1 VSPWRQDMETEFMS
15 LWEQWRPWIREQ
27 RSLLREL
34 ILMLLAMLV
43 VGVYFLEHFSARREQ
58 ERKVQ
63 LEALAE
69 QTARRAAE
77 ALASDDSIS
86 INLIGRETVQLKP
99 VAGIRFENT
108 AGDNVGA
115 SGRKTS
121 SLRVTVPAALPD
133 GELAGTLILLGNDAL
148 LPRKQIEAGFVLA
161 VLSLLLLRL
170 AAALIQQ
177 RLRPLP
183 VQPGTTETVKSM
195 DSPSLFQ
202 PMGAPAS
209 PMGKWTVP
217 EGEEIQ
223 AQLRLSVVNF
233 PHIKQRYTEDALKE
247 VLAEYQQLLDQ
258 VATLYGG
265 HQGPV
270 IGKQAGLYF
279 YQTPVSQA
287 AFSALCAGLL
297 FLRVVRLLA
306 PQRKQAGK
314 ISLEFKALV
323 TAEPD
328 QEEAWALCVAGVPG
342 RLNVPDSQ
350 LTLAELDVK
359 ALYQP
364 EKAQVVC
371 AGDHRVRLQPVEQLA
386 HRYQSLLRTQAQ
398 TLLSEG
404 GGSVEASQ

>member
-1 VSPWRQDMETEFMS
+1 MS
-15 LWEQWRPWIREQ
+15 LWEQWRPWIRQQ

-43 VGVYFLEHFSARREQ
+43 VGVYFLEHFSAGLEQ

-63 LEALAE
+63 LQALAQ

-77 ALASDDSIS
+77 ALASEDSIS

-99 VAGIRFENT
+99 VVGIRFEDT
-108 AGDNVGA
+108 SGEQVGA
-115 SGRKTS
+115 AGEKTS
-121 SLRVTVPAALPD
+121 PLRVTVPAALPD
-133 GELAGTLILLGNDAL
+133 GELAGTLTLLGDNTL

-161 VLSLLLLRL
+161 GLCLLLLRV

-177 RLRPLP
+177 RL
-183 VQPGTTETVKSM
+183 QPPAQDEPDVSAPRVPQESPHHDAPSGTEM
-195 DSPSLFQ
+195 
-202 PMGAPAS
+202 
-209 PMGKWTVP
+209 
-217 EGEEIQ
+217 Q
-223 AQLRLSVVNF
+223 AQLRLSIVNF
-233 PHIKQRYTEDALKE
+233 AHIRQRYTEEALKE

-258 VATLYGG
+258 VAALYDG

-270 IGKQAGLYF
+270 IGEQAGLYF
-279 YQTPVSQA
+279 YQGPASRA

-314 ISLEFKALV
+314 VSLEFKALV
-323 TAEPD
+323 TADPD

-350 LTLAELDVK
+350 LTVAELDVK

-386 HRYQSLLRTQAQ
+386 HRYQALLRTQAE
-398 TLLSEG
+398 TLLSDDG
-404 GGSVEASQ
+404 GRVEPSR

>member
-1 VSPWRQDMETEFMS
+1 MS
-15 LWEQWRPWIREQ
+15 LWEQWRPWIRQQ

-43 VGVYFLEHFSARREQ
+43 VGVYFLEHFSAGLEQ

-63 LEALAE
+63 LQALAQ

-77 ALASDDSIS
+77 ALASEDSIS
-86 INLIGRETVQLKP
+86 INLIGRETVQLEP
-99 VAGIRFENT
+99 VVGIRFEDT
-108 AGDNVGA
+108 SGEQVGA
-115 SGRKTS
+115 AGEKTS
-121 SLRVTVPAALPD
+121 PLRVTVPAALPD
-133 GELAGTLILLGNDAL
+133 GELAGTLTLLGDNTL

-161 VLSLLLLRL
+161 VLCLLLLRV

-177 RLRPLP
+177 RL
-183 VQPGTTETVKSM
+183 QPPAQDES
-195 DSPSLFQ
+195 D
-202 PMGAPAS
+202 APAPRVPPES
-209 PMGKWTVP
+209 PHHDAPFPPIVRSPVP
-217 EGEEIQ
+217 DGAEMQ
-223 AQLRLSVVNF
+223 AQLRLSIVNF
-233 PHIKQRYTEDALKE
+233 AHIRQRYTEEALKE

-258 VATLYGG
+258 VAALYDG

-270 IGKQAGLYF
+270 IGEQAGLYF
-279 YQTPVSQA
+279 YQGPASRA

-314 ISLEFKALV
+314 VSLEFKALV
-323 TAEPD
+323 TADPD

-350 LTLAELDVK
+350 LTVAELDVK

-386 HRYQSLLRTQAQ
+386 HRYQALLRTQAE
-398 TLLSEG
+398 TLLSDDG
-404 GGSVEASQ
+404 GRVEPSR

>member
-1 VSPWRQDMETEFMS
+1 MS
-15 LWEQWRPWIREQ
+15 LWEQWRPWIRQQ

-43 VGVYFLEHFSARREQ
+43 VGVYFLEHFSAGLEQ

-63 LEALAE
+63 LQALAQ

-77 ALASDDSIS
+77 ALASEDSIS

-99 VAGIRFENT
+99 VLGIRFEDT
-108 AGDNVGA
+108 SGEQVGA
-115 SGRKTS
+115 AGEKASP
-121 SLRVTVPAALPD
+121 LRVTVPAALPD
-133 GELAGTLILLGNDAL
+133 GELAGTLTLLGDNTL

-161 VLSLLLLRL
+161 VLCLLLLRV
-170 AAALIQQ
+170 AAALLQQ
-177 RLRPLP
+177 RL
-183 VQPGTTETVKSM
+183 QPPAQDEP
-195 DSPSLFQ
+195 D
-202 PMGAPAS
+202 APAPRVPQES
-209 PMGKWTVP
+209 PHHDAPFPPIVRSPVP
-217 EGEEIQ
+217 DGAEMQ
-223 AQLRLSVVNF
+223 AQLRLSIVNF
-233 PHIKQRYTEDALKE
+233 AHIRQRYTEEALKE

-258 VATLYGG
+258 VAALYDG

-270 IGKQAGLYF
+270 IGEQAGLYF
-279 YQTPVSQA
+279 YQGPASRA

-323 TAEPD
+323 TADPD

-350 LTLAELDVK
+350 LTVAELDVK

-386 HRYQSLLRTQAQ
+386 HRYQALLRTQAE
-398 TLLSEG
+398 TLLSDDG
-404 GGSVEASQ
+404 GRVEPSR

>member
-1 VSPWRQDMETEFMS
+1 MS
-15 LWEQWRPWIREQ
+15 LWEQWRPWIRQQ

-43 VGVYFLEHFSARREQ
+43 VGVYFLEHFSAGLEQ

-63 LEALAE
+63 LQALAQ

-77 ALASDDSIS
+77 ALASEDSIS
-86 INLIGRETVQLKP
+86 INLIGRETVQLEP
-99 VAGIRFENT
+99 VVGIRFEDT
-108 AGDNVGA
+108 SGEQVGA
-115 SGRKTS
+115 AGEKTS
-121 SLRVTVPAALPD
+121 PLRVTVPAALPD
-133 GELAGTLILLGNDAL
+133 GELAGTLTLLGDNTL

-161 VLSLLLLRL
+161 VLCLLLLRV

-177 RLRPLP
+177 RLQPPAQDEPDAAPRVAPESPHHDAPFPPIVRSP
-183 VQPGTTETVKSM
+183 VP
-195 DSPSLFQ
+195 D
-202 PMGAPAS
+202 GAE
-209 PMGKWTVP
+209 M
-217 EGEEIQ
+217 Q
-223 AQLRLSVVNF
+223 AQLRLSIVNF
-233 PHIKQRYTEDALKE
+233 AHIRQRYTEEALKE

-258 VATLYGG
+258 VAALYDG

-270 IGKQAGLYF
+270 IGEQAGLYF
-279 YQTPVSQA
+279 YQGPASRA

-314 ISLEFKALV
+314 VSLEFKALV
-323 TAEPD
+323 TADPD

-350 LTLAELDVK
+350 LTVAELDVK

-386 HRYQSLLRTQAQ
+386 HRYQALLRTQAE
-398 TLLSEG
+398 TLLSDDG
-404 GGSVEASQ
+404 GRVEPSR

>member
-1 VSPWRQDMETEFMS
+1 
-15 LWEQWRPWIREQ
+15 
-27 RSLLREL
+27 
-34 ILMLLAMLV
+34 MLLAMLV
-43 VGVYFLEHFSARREQ
+43 VGVYFLEHFSAGLEQ

-63 LEALAE
+63 LQALAQ

-77 ALASDDSIS
+77 ALASEDSIS

-99 VAGIRFENT
+99 VLGIRFEDT
-108 AGDNVGA
+108 SGEQVGA
-115 SGRKTS
+115 AGEKASP
-121 SLRVTVPAALPD
+121 LRVTVPAALPD
-133 GELAGTLILLGNDAL
+133 GELAGTLTLLGDNTL

-161 VLSLLLLRL
+161 VLCLLLLRV

-177 RLRPLP
+177 RLQPPAQDEPDVSAPRVPQESPHHDAPFPPIVRSP
-183 VQPGTTETVKSM
+183 VP
-195 DSPSLFQ
+195 D
-202 PMGAPAS
+202 GAE
-209 PMGKWTVP
+209 M
-217 EGEEIQ
+217 Q
-223 AQLRLSVVNF
+223 AQLRLSIVNF
-233 PHIKQRYTEDALKE
+233 AHIRQRYTEEALKE

-258 VATLYGG
+258 VAALYDG

-270 IGKQAGLYF
+270 IGEQAGLYF
-279 YQTPVSQA
+279 YQGPASRA

-323 TAEPD
+323 TADPD

-350 LTLAELDVK
+350 LTVAELDVK

-386 HRYQSLLRTQAQ
+386 HRYQALLRTQAE
-398 TLLSEG
+398 TLLSDDG
-404 GGSVEASQ
+404 GRVEPSR

>member
-1 VSPWRQDMETEFMS
+1 MS
-15 LWEQWRPWIREQ
+15 LWEQWRPWIRQQ

-43 VGVYFLEHFSARREQ
+43 VGVYFLEHFSAGLEQ

-63 LEALAE
+63 LQALAQ

-77 ALASDDSIS
+77 ALASEDSIS

-99 VAGIRFENT
+99 VLGIRFEDT
-108 AGDNVGA
+108 SGEQVGA
-115 SGRKTS
+115 AGEKASP
-121 SLRVTVPAALPD
+121 LRVTVPAALPD
-133 GELAGTLILLGNDAL
+133 GELAGTLTLLGDNTL

-161 VLSLLLLRL
+161 VLCLLLLRV

-177 RLRPLP
+177 RLQPPAQDEPDVSAPRVPQESPHHDAPFPPIVRSP
-183 VQPGTTETVKSM
+183 VP
-195 DSPSLFQ
+195 D
-202 PMGAPAS
+202 GAE
-209 PMGKWTVP
+209 M
-217 EGEEIQ
+217 Q
-223 AQLRLSVVNF
+223 AQLRLSIVNF
-233 PHIKQRYTEDALKE
+233 AHIRQRYTEEALKE

-258 VATLYGG
+258 VAALYDG

-270 IGKQAGLYF
+270 IGEQAGLYF
-279 YQTPVSQA
+279 YQGPASRA

-297 FLRVVRLLA
+297 FLRVVRLLE

-323 TAEPD
+323 TADPD

-350 LTLAELDVK
+350 LTVAELDVK

-386 HRYQSLLRTQAQ
+386 HRYQALLRTQAE
-398 TLLSEG
+398 TLLSDDG
-404 GGSVEASQ
+404 GRVEPSR

>member
-1 VSPWRQDMETEFMS
+1 MS
-15 LWEQWRPWIREQ
+15 LWEQWRPWIRQQ

-43 VGVYFLEHFSARREQ
+43 VGVYFLEHFSAGLEQ

-63 LEALAE
+63 LQALAQ

-77 ALASDDSIS
+77 ALASEDSIS
-86 INLIGRETVQLKP
+86 INLIGRETVQLEP
-99 VAGIRFENT
+99 VVGIRFEDT
-108 AGDNVGA
+108 SGEQVGA
-115 SGRKTS
+115 AGEKTS
-121 SLRVTVPAALPD
+121 PLRVTVPAALPD
-133 GELAGTLILLGNDAL
+133 GELAGTLTLLGDNTL

-161 VLSLLLLRL
+161 VLCLLLLRV

-177 RLRPLP
+177 RL
-183 VQPGTTETVKSM
+183 QPPAQDEP
-195 DSPSLFQ
+195 D
-202 PMGAPAS
+202 APAPRVPPES
-209 PMGKWTVP
+209 PHHDAPFPPIVRSPVP
-217 EGEEIQ
+217 DGAEMQ
-223 AQLRLSVVNF
+223 AQLRLSIVNF
-233 PHIKQRYTEDALKE
+233 AHIRQRYTEEALKE

-258 VATLYGG
+258 VAALYDG

-270 IGKQAGLYF
+270 IGEQAGLYF
-279 YQTPVSQA
+279 YQGPASRA

-314 ISLEFKALV
+314 VSLEFKALV
-323 TAEPD
+323 TADPD

-350 LTLAELDVK
+350 LTVAELDVK

-386 HRYQSLLRTQAQ
+386 HRYQALLRTQAE
-398 TLLSEG
+398 TLLSDDG
-404 GGSVEASQ
+404 GRVEPSR

>member
-1 VSPWRQDMETEFMS
+1 MS
-15 LWEQWRPWIREQ
+15 LWEQWRPWIRQQ

-43 VGVYFLEHFSARREQ
+43 VGVYFLEHFSAGLEQ

-63 LEALAE
+63 LQALAQ

-77 ALASDDSIS
+77 ALASEDSIS
-86 INLIGRETVQLKP
+86 INLIGRETVQLEP
-99 VAGIRFENT
+99 VVGIRFEDT
-108 AGDNVGA
+108 SGEQVGA
-115 SGRKTS
+115 AGEKTS
-121 SLRVTVPAALPD
+121 PLRVTVPAALPD
-133 GELAGTLILLGNDAL
+133 GELAGTLTLLGDNTL

-161 VLSLLLLRL
+161 VLCLLLLRV

-177 RLRPLP
+177 RL
-183 VQPGTTETVKSM
+183 QPPAQDEP
-195 DSPSLFQ
+195 D
-202 PMGAPAS
+202 APAPRVPPES
-209 PMGKWTVP
+209 PHHDAPFPPIVRSPVP
-217 EGEEIQ
+217 DGAEMQ
-223 AQLRLSVVNF
+223 AQLRLSIVNF
-233 PHIKQRYTEDALKE
+233 AHIRQRYTEEALKE

-258 VATLYGG
+258 VAALYDG

-270 IGKQAGLYF
+270 IGEQAGLYF
-279 YQTPVSQA
+279 YQGPASRA

-314 ISLEFKALV
+314 VSLEFKALV
-323 TAEPD
+323 TADPD

-386 HRYQSLLRTQAQ
+386 HRYQALLRAQAE
-398 TLLSEG
+398 TLLSDDG
-404 GGSVEASQ
+404 GRVEPSR

>member
-1 VSPWRQDMETEFMS
+1 MS
-15 LWEQWRPWIREQ
+15 LWEQWRPWIQQQ

-43 VGVYFLEHFSARREQ
+43 VGVYFLEHFSAGLEQ

-63 LEALAE
+63 LQALAQ

-99 VAGIRFENT
+99 VVGIRFEDT
-108 AGDNVGA
+108 AGEQVGA
-115 SGRKTS
+115 AGKKTS
-121 SLRVTVPAALPD
+121 PLRVTVPAALPD
-133 GELAGTLILLGNDAL
+133 GELAGTLTLLGDNAL

-161 VLSLLLLRL
+161 VLCLLLLRV

-177 RLRPLP
+177 RLQPPAQEEPDAPTPMAPPESPHQDAPFPP
-183 VQPGTTETVKSM
+183 VAR
-195 DSPSLFQ
+195 SP
-202 PMGAPAS
+202 
-209 PMGKWTVP
+209 VP
-217 EGEEIQ
+217 EGAQLQ
-223 AQLRLSVVNF
+223 AQLRLSIVNF
-233 PHIKQRYTEDALKE
+233 DHIRQRYTEDALQE
-247 VLAEYQQLLDQ
+247 VLVEYQQLLDQ
-258 VATLYGG
+258 VAALYDG
-265 HQGPV
+265 HSGPV
-270 IGKQAGLYF
+270 IGEQAGLYF
-279 YQTPVSQA
+279 YQEPASRA

-314 ISLEFKALV
+314 VSLEFKALV
-323 TAEPD
+323 TADTD

-342 RLNVPDSQ
+342 RLNVPDTQ

-386 HRYQSLLRTQAQ
+386 HRYQALLRTQAE
-398 TLLSEG
+398 TLLSDDG
-404 GGSVEASQ
+404 GRVEPSK

>member
-1 VSPWRQDMETEFMS
+1 MS
-15 LWEQWRPWIREQ
+15 LWEQWRPWIRQ
-27 RSLLREL
+27 QQSLLREL

-43 VGVYFLEHFSARREQ
+43 VGVYFLEHFSAGLEQ

-63 LEALAE
+63 LQALAQ

-77 ALASDDSIS
+77 ALASEDSIS
-86 INLIGRETVQLKP
+86 INLIGRETVQLEP
-99 VAGIRFENT
+99 VVGIRFEDT
-108 AGDNVGA
+108 SGEQVGA
-115 SGRKTS
+115 AGEKTS
-121 SLRVTVPAALPD
+121 PLRVTVPAALPD
-133 GELAGTLILLGNDAL
+133 GELAGTLTLLGDNTL

-161 VLSLLLLRL
+161 VLCLLLLRV

-177 RLRPLP
+177 RL
-183 VQPGTTETVKSM
+183 QPPAQDEP
-195 DSPSLFQ
+195 D
-202 PMGAPAS
+202 APAPRVS
-209 PMGKWTVP
+209 PESPHHDAPFPPIVRSPVP
-217 EGEEIQ
+217 DGAEMQ
-223 AQLRLSVVNF
+223 AQLRLSIVNF
-233 PHIKQRYTEDALKE
+233 AHIRQRYTEEALKE

-258 VATLYGG
+258 VAALYDG

-270 IGKQAGLYF
+270 IGEQAGLYF
-279 YQTPVSQA
+279 YQGPASRA

-314 ISLEFKALV
+314 VSLEFKALV
-323 TAEPD
+323 TADPD

-350 LTLAELDVK
+350 LTVAELDVK

-386 HRYQSLLRTQAQ
+386 HRYQALLRTQAE
-398 TLLSEG
+398 TLLSDDG
-404 GGSVEASQ
+404 GRVEPSR

>member
-1 VSPWRQDMETEFMS
+1 MS
-15 LWEQWRPWIREQ
+15 LWEQWRPWIRQQ

-43 VGVYFLEHFSARREQ
+43 VGVYFLEHFSAGLEQ

-63 LEALAE
+63 LQALAQ

-77 ALASDDSIS
+77 ALASEDSIS

-99 VAGIRFENT
+99 VVGIRFEDT
-108 AGDNVGA
+108 SGEQVGA
-115 SGRKTS
+115 AGQKTS
-121 SLRVTVPAALPD
+121 PLRVTVPAALPD
-133 GELAGTLILLGNDAL
+133 GELAGTLTLLGDNAL

-161 VLSLLLLRL
+161 VLCLLLLRV

-177 RLRPLP
+177 RLQPPAQDEPDVPAPRVPSEPPHHDAPFPPIGRSP
-183 VQPGTTETVKSM
+183 VP
-195 DSPSLFQ
+195 D
-202 PMGAPAS
+202 GAE
-209 PMGKWTVP
+209 M
-217 EGEEIQ
+217 Q
-223 AQLRLSVVNF
+223 AQLRLSIVNF
-233 PHIKQRYTEDALKE
+233 AHIRQRYTEDALKE

-258 VATLYGG
+258 VAALYDG

-270 IGKQAGLYF
+270 IGEQAGLYF
-279 YQTPVSQA
+279 YQEPASRA

-314 ISLEFKALV
+314 VSLEFKALV
-323 TAEPD
+323 TADPD
-328 QEEAWALCVAGVPG
+328 RDEAWALCVAGVPG

-350 LTLAELDVK
+350 LAVAELDVK

-386 HRYQSLLRTQAQ
+386 HRYQALLRTQAE
-398 TLLSEG
+398 TLLSDDG
-404 GGSVEASQ
+404 GRVEPSR

>member
-1 VSPWRQDMETEFMS
+1 MS
-15 LWEQWRPWIREQ
+15 LWEQWRPWIRQ
-27 RSLLREL
+27 QQSLLREL

-43 VGVYFLEHFSARREQ
+43 VGVYFLEHFSAGLEQ

-63 LEALAE
+63 LQALAQ

-77 ALASDDSIS
+77 ALASEDSIS
-86 INLIGRETVQLKP
+86 INLIGRETVQLEP
-99 VAGIRFENT
+99 VVGIRFEDT
-108 AGDNVGA
+108 SGEQVGA
-115 SGRKTS
+115 AGEKTS
-121 SLRVTVPAALPD
+121 PLRVTVPAALPD
-133 GELAGTLILLGNDAL
+133 GELAGTLTLLGDNTL

-161 VLSLLLLRL
+161 VLCLLLLRV

-177 RLRPLP
+177 RL
-183 VQPGTTETVKSM
+183 QPPAQDEP
-195 DSPSLFQ
+195 D
-202 PMGAPAS
+202 APAPRVPPES
-209 PMGKWTVP
+209 PHHDAPFPPIVRSPVP
-217 EGEEIQ
+217 DGAEMQ
-223 AQLRLSVVNF
+223 AQLRLSIVNF
-233 PHIKQRYTEDALKE
+233 AHIRQRYTEEALKE

-258 VATLYGG
+258 VAALYDG

-270 IGKQAGLYF
+270 IGEQAGLYF
-279 YQTPVSQA
+279 YQGPASRA

-314 ISLEFKALV
+314 VSLEFKALV
-323 TAEPD
+323 TADPD

-350 LTLAELDVK
+350 LTVAELDVK

-386 HRYQSLLRTQAQ
+386 HRYQALLRTQAE
-398 TLLSEG
+398 TLLSDDG
-404 GGSVEASQ
+404 GRVEPSR

>member
-1 VSPWRQDMETEFMS
+1 MS
-15 LWEQWRPWIREQ
+15 LWEQWRPWIRQQ

-43 VGVYFLEHFSARREQ
+43 VGVYFLEHFSAGLEQ

-63 LEALAE
+63 LQALAQ

-77 ALASDDSIS
+77 ALASEDSIS
-86 INLIGRETVQLKP
+86 INLIGRETVQLEP
-99 VAGIRFENT
+99 VVGIRFEDT
-108 AGDNVGA
+108 SGEQVGA
-115 SGRKTS
+115 AGEKTS
-121 SLRVTVPAALPD
+121 PLRVTVPAALPD
-133 GELAGTLILLGNDAL
+133 GELAGNLTLLGDNTL

-161 VLSLLLLRL
+161 VLCLLLLRV

-177 RLRPLP
+177 RL
-183 VQPGTTETVKSM
+183 QPPAQDEP
-195 DSPSLFQ
+195 D
-202 PMGAPAS
+202 APAPRVAPES
-209 PMGKWTVP
+209 PHHDAPFPPVVRSPVP
-217 EGEEIQ
+217 DGAEMQ
-223 AQLRLSVVNF
+223 AQLRLSIVNF
-233 PHIKQRYTEDALKE
+233 AHIRQRYTEEALKE

-258 VATLYGG
+258 VAALYDG

-270 IGKQAGLYF
+270 IGEQAGLYF
-279 YQTPVSQA
+279 YQEPASRA

-314 ISLEFKALV
+314 VSLEFKALV
-323 TAEPD
+323 TADPD

-350 LTLAELDVK
+350 LTVAELDVK

-386 HRYQSLLRTQAQ
+386 HRYQALLRTQAE
-398 TLLSEG
+398 TLLSDDG
-404 GGSVEASQ
+404 GRVEPSR

>member
-1 VSPWRQDMETEFMS
+1 MS
-15 LWEQWRPWIREQ
+15 LWEQWRPWIRQQ

-43 VGVYFLEHFSARREQ
+43 VGVYFLEHFSAGLEQ

-63 LEALAE
+63 LQALAQ

-77 ALASDDSIS
+77 ALASEDSIS

-99 VAGIRFENT
+99 VVGIRFEDT
-108 AGDNVGA
+108 SGEQVGA
-115 SGRKTS
+115 AGEKASP
-121 SLRVTVPAALPD
+121 LRVTVPAALPD
-133 GELAGTLILLGNDAL
+133 GELAGTLTLLGDNTL

-161 VLSLLLLRL
+161 VLCLLLLRV

-177 RLRPLP
+177 RLQPPAQDEPDVSAPRVPQESPHHDAPFPPIVRSP
-183 VQPGTTETVKSM
+183 VP
-195 DSPSLFQ
+195 D
-202 PMGAPAS
+202 GAE
-209 PMGKWTVP
+209 M
-217 EGEEIQ
+217 Q
-223 AQLRLSVVNF
+223 AQLRLSIVNF
-233 PHIKQRYTEDALKE
+233 AHIRQRYTEEALKE

-258 VATLYGG
+258 VAALYDG

-270 IGKQAGLYF
+270 IGEQAGLYF
-279 YQTPVSQA
+279 YQGPASRA

-323 TAEPD
+323 TADPD

-350 LTLAELDVK
+350 LTVAELDVK

-386 HRYQSLLRTQAQ
+386 HRYQALLRTQAE
-398 TLLSEG
+398 TLLSDDG
-404 GGSVEASQ
+404 GRVEPSR

>member
-1 VSPWRQDMETEFMS
+1 MS
-15 LWEQWRPWIREQ
+15 LWEQWRPWIRQQ

-43 VGVYFLEHFSARREQ
+43 VGVYFLEHFSAGLEQ

-63 LEALAE
+63 LQALAQ

-77 ALASDDSIS
+77 ALASEDSIS

-99 VAGIRFENT
+99 VLGIRFEDT
-108 AGDNVGA
+108 SGEQLGAAGEKA
-115 SGRKTS
+115 SP
-121 SLRVTVPAALPD
+121 LRVTVPAALPD
-133 GELAGTLILLGNDAL
+133 GELAGTLTLLGDNTL

-161 VLSLLLLRL
+161 VLCLLLLRV

-177 RLRPLP
+177 RLQPPAQDEPDVSAPRVPQESPHHDAPFPPIVRSP
-183 VQPGTTETVKSM
+183 VP
-195 DSPSLFQ
+195 D
-202 PMGAPAS
+202 GAE
-209 PMGKWTVP
+209 M
-217 EGEEIQ
+217 Q
-223 AQLRLSVVNF
+223 AQLRLSIVNF
-233 PHIKQRYTEDALKE
+233 AHIRQRYTEEALKE

-258 VATLYGG
+258 VAALYDG

-270 IGKQAGLYF
+270 IGEQAGLYF
-279 YQTPVSQA
+279 YQGPASRA

-323 TAEPD
+323 TADPD

-350 LTLAELDVK
+350 LTVAELDVK

-386 HRYQSLLRTQAQ
+386 HRYQALLRTQAE
-398 TLLSEG
+398 TLLSDDG
-404 GGSVEASQ
+404 GRVEPSR

>member
-1 VSPWRQDMETEFMS
+1 MS
-15 LWEQWRPWIREQ
+15 LWEQWRPWIRQQ

-43 VGVYFLEHFSARREQ
+43 VGVYFLEHFSAGLEQ

-63 LEALAE
+63 LQALAQ

-77 ALASDDSIS
+77 ALASEDSIS
-86 INLIGRETVQLKP
+86 INLIGRETAQLEP
-99 VAGIRFENT
+99 VVGIRFEDT
-108 AGDNVGA
+108 SGEQVGA
-115 SGRKTS
+115 AGEKTS
-121 SLRVTVPAALPD
+121 PLRVTVPAALPD
-133 GELAGTLILLGNDAL
+133 GELAGTLTLLGDNTL

-161 VLSLLLLRL
+161 VLCLLLLRV

-177 RLRPLP
+177 RL
-183 VQPGTTETVKSM
+183 QPPAQDEP
-195 DSPSLFQ
+195 D
-202 PMGAPAS
+202 APAPRVPPES
-209 PMGKWTVP
+209 PHHDAPFPPIVRSPVP
-217 EGEEIQ
+217 DGAEMQ
-223 AQLRLSVVNF
+223 AQLRLSIVNF
-233 PHIKQRYTEDALKE
+233 AHIRQRYTEEALKE

-258 VATLYGG
+258 VAALYDG

-270 IGKQAGLYF
+270 IGEQAGLYF
-279 YQTPVSQA
+279 YQGPASRA

-314 ISLEFKALV
+314 VSLEFKALV
-323 TAEPD
+323 TADPD

-350 LTLAELDVK
+350 LTVAELDVK

-386 HRYQSLLRTQAQ
+386 HRYQALLRTQAE
-398 TLLSEG
+398 TLLSDDG
-404 GGSVEASQ
+404 GRVEPSR